1 MGKQNERLQ
10 EAVEFLKTYSG
21 DNTYLLLY
29 KHRVASN
36 GPSSLSDYA
45 ISFILNNKTTETRL
59 INRTIGVAEWFGE
72 ERQKKWLTDFV
83 PKKLR
88 IVEYYGETDR
98 YYHCCVQYRQSVE
111 PVLCVIPKNA
121 VLKNFLHEDYTQVK
135 VDFDRYDRLSSA
147 VEEGRVLKEH
157 QKEAI
162 QFLLSRKKCILA
174 DSMGLGKT
182 TSLTVASI
190 EGNYDSILIIC
201 PASIKTNWKNEL
213 KYYVPEKDITI
224 IHSINDKTKGELET
238 FLGYAEGRSGK
249 KKEELIEEAK
259 TKGKWQDNKYV
270 IINYDILDEFFTLS
284 RATSEAG
291 KKKILEQSPL
301 LKFIYNRKSCIIIDE
316 AHKLSNNTSTRYK
329 IINQLIKRGN
339 PDSIFLSTGTPIL
352 NNPQNLYYLLRL
364 IENEVS
370 ADMNYYRER
379 YCDAKTIYMK
389 GEYEKWRDI
398 WYKRN
403 NKVYGNKLTDNE
415 WNDLREFI
423 NNHARKATVANGA
436 NNLDELKERISHI
449 YLRRVKEDMGTLPKK
464 IVHELYYDLT
474 SMQQAEY
481 DKLWDEYEEAQLNE
495 NIDKELNKEL
505 LEGGIYRRYLSNI
518 MVEHTQNLCDKILET
533 EDKVIIAC
541 CYDEELN
548 TLKEHYGDSA
558 VVYNGKKS
566 LKQKD
571 KAIEEFTNNP
581 EIKVF
586 IGNIIAAGVGINL
599 TRCKSLVYN
608 NISYVAADNLQME
621 DRIYRLTQTRDVDIY
636 YQIFNDTQYQHMWD
650 IVLRK
655 QMIADAV
662 IKKEGEK

>member
-1 MGKQNERLQ
+1 
-10 EAVEFLKTYSG
+10 
-21 DNTYLLLY
+21 
-29 KHRVASN
+29 
-36 GPSSLSDYA
+36 
-45 ISFILNNKTTETRL
+45 
-59 INRTIGVAEWFGE
+59 
-72 ERQKKWLTDFV
+72 
-83 PKKLR
+83 
-88 IVEYYGETDR
+88 
-98 YYHCCVQYRQSVE
+98 
-111 PVLCVIPKNA
+111 
-121 VLKNFLHEDYTQVK
+121 
-135 VDFDRYDRLSSA
+135 
-147 VEEGRVLKEH
+147 
-157 QKEAI
+157 
-162 QFLLSRKKCILA
+162 
-174 DSMGLGKT
+174 
-182 TSLTVASI
+182 
-190 EGNYDSILIIC
+190 
-201 PASIKTNWKNEL
+201 
-213 KYYVPEKDITI
+213 
-224 IHSINDKTKGELET
+224 
-238 FLGYAEGRSGK
+238 
-249 KKEELIEEAK
+249 
-259 TKGKWQDNKYV
+259 
-270 IINYDILDEFFTLS
+270 
-284 RATSEAG
+284 
-291 KKKILEQSPL
+291 
-301 LKFIYNRKSCIIIDE
+301 
-316 AHKLSNNTSTRYK
+316 
-329 IINQLIKRGN
+329 
-339 PDSIFLSTGTPIL
+339 
-352 NNPQNLYYLLRL
+352 
-364 IENEVS
+364 
-370 ADMNYYRER
+370 
-379 YCDAKTIYMK
+379 MK

-415 WNDLREFI
+415 WNNLREFI

-548 TLKEHYGDSA
+548 TLKEYYGDSA

-571 KAIEEFTNNP
+571 KAIEDFTNNP

-662 IKKEGEK
+662 IKKEDEK

>member
-29 KHRVASN
+29 KHRVASS
-36 GPSSLSDYA
+36 GPSSVSDYA

-59 INRTIGVAEWFGE
+59 INRTIGIAEWFGE
-72 ERQKKWLTDFV
+72 DRKEKWQTDFI

-98 YYHCCVQYRQSVE
+98 YYHCKVQYRQSVE

-135 VDFDRYDRLSSA
+135 VDFDRYDRLSSS
-147 VEEGRVLKEH
+147 VEEGRVLKQH

-213 KYYVPEKDITI
+213 KFYIPEKDITI
-224 IHSINDKTKGELET
+224 IDSFNDKTKGELET
-238 FLGYAEGRSGK
+238 FLGYAEGKSGK
-249 KKEELIEEAK
+249 KKDELIAEAQE
-259 TKGKWQDNKYV
+259 KGKWQNNKYV
-270 IINYDILDEFFTLS
+270 IINYDILEKFFVLS
-284 RATSEAG
+284 KATSEAG
-291 KKKILEQSPL
+291 KKKALEQSPL
-301 LKFIYNRKSCIIIDE
+301 LQFIYNRKSCIIIDE

-329 IINQLIKRGN
+329 VISQLIKKGN

-352 NNPQNLYYLLRL
+352 NNPQNLFYLLRL

-379 YCDAKTIYMK
+379 YCDAKTINKK

-398 WYKRN
+398 WHKRN
-403 NKVYGNKLTDNE
+403 HKTYGDRLTGDE
-415 WNDLREFI
+415 WSDLREFI
-423 NNHARKATVANGA
+423 DKHAKKATIANGA
-436 NNLDELKERISHI
+436 INLDELKERISHI
-449 YLRRVKEDMGTLPKK
+449 YLRRIKEDLGTLPKK

-474 SMQQAEY
+474 PSQQTEY

-495 NIDKELNKEL
+495 DIDKELNRDL
-505 LEGGIYRRYLSNI
+505 LEGGVYRRYLSNI
-518 MVEHTQNLCDKILET
+518 MVEHTIELCDSILEI

-548 TLKEHYGDSA
+548 TLKEYYGDSA
-558 VVYNGKKS
+558 VVYNGKRS

-571 KAIEEFTNNP
+571 KAIEDFTNNP

-662 IKKEGEK
+662 IKKEDEK